1 MSIEKFTITGVNHK
15 DLISTC
21 EFLLSQTREI
31 KSMGLDPEK
40 RILVFYSYSY
50 GNKGMR
56 FPLKVTPTVLAEAI
70 SQFMEET
77 PAEEFEKQL
86 SGYEEEYDHAW
97 EIFSPDWYSDEHGIK
112 DYDMSAVLACR
123 PVIVEYGK

>member
-1 MSIEKFTITGVNHK
+1 MSIEKFAITGVDNK
-15 DLISTC
+15 NLISTC
-21 EFLLSQTREI
+21 EFLLSQTSEI

-40 RILVFYSYSY
+40 RILVFHSY
-50 GNKGMR
+50 GDKGAK

-77 PAEEFEKQL
+77 PAEEFERQL
-86 SGYEEEYDHAW
+86 SGYEEDYAHAW
-97 EIFSPDWYSDEHGIK
+97 ELFSPDWYSDEHGIK